1 MKQSPAPQTAWG
13 SEKARKTG
21 PALKVGRPS
30 AAVQAAC
37 RQKSKNRT
45 SWCSPDAVRD
55 GVYLLLWVMGTLLCQ
70 EWPVALT
77 LLCATALHE
86 CGHLA
91 AFLQLKEPMPALHFG
106 RLGLQLQAARPLS
119 MRAEC
124 LTALAG
130 PAVNLLCAALLC
142 LLCGP
147 GLPAALHLLTALGN
161 LAPIDSLDG
170 GRVLRVLCEMRFSP
184 AVAFR
189 IWRTVSFFTLSVG
202 LAAALCAL
210 WCTGQ
215 GGYLFFLC
223 FSLLLSHISGRGGS
237 V

>member
-1 MKQSPAPQTAWG
+1 MKQSPAPLTAQG
-13 SEKARKTG
+13 SAKATKTT
-21 PALKVGRPS
+21 PAVKTGRPS
-30 AAVQAAC
+30 VDGQTDC
-37 RQKSKNRT
+37 RQRKGRPAA
-45 SWCSPDAVRD
+45 WHSPDAVRD

-70 EWPVALT
+70 KWPVALT

-91 AFLQLKEPMPALHFG
+91 AFLLLGEPMPALHFG

-130 PAVNLLCAALLC
+130 PAVNLLCAGLLW

-147 GLPAALHLLTALGN
+147 GVPAALHLLTALGN

-170 GRVLRVLCEMRFSP
+170 GRVLRAVCEMHVSP
-184 AVAFR
+184 RVAFR
-189 IWRTVSFFTLSVG
+189 LWRTVSFLTLSVG
-202 LAAALCAL
+202 LAASLCAL
-210 WCTGQ
+210 WCAGQ

-223 FSLLLSHISGRGGS
+223 FSLLLSHIACRGGS

>member
-1 MKQSPAPQTAWG
+1 MKQSPAPQTARG
-13 SEKARKTG
+13 SEKVQKTATA
-21 PALKVGRPS
+21 PKVGRPS
-30 AAVQAAC
+30 AAVQTAC
-37 RQKSKNRT
+37 RQKSKNRAA
-45 SWCSPDAVRD
+45 WRSPDAVRD
-55 GVYLLLWVMGTLLCQ
+55 GVYLLLWMMGTLLCQ
-70 EWPVALT
+70 KWPVALT

-91 AFLQLKEPMPALHFG
+91 AFLALGEPMPALHFG

-161 LAPIDSLDG
+161 LAPVGSLDG
-170 GRVLRVLCEMRFSP
+170 GRVLRALCEMRFSP

-189 IWRTVSFFTLSVG
+189 LWRAVSFLTLSVG

-210 WCTGQ
+210 WCAGR

-223 FSLLLSHISGRGGS
+223 FSLLLSHISCRGGS